1 MPAFGDM
8 RLGSIKGRNLNVV
21 LRPLPERTIIQPSLA
36 TALSRSALPLKC
48 LRSGDFFQKTI
59 LGVTM
64 AQSLLS
70 SSAQGA
76 KYLILLQ
83 VGSRALTFAV
93 NQVLLRYL
101 SPELLGISTQLEL
114 YSITVLYFARESLRV
129 ALQRQSGSSEDA
141 KGDGANTKRTQ
152 QHLNRYLE
160 AESPAGRTQTVV
172 NMAYLSIFLGIPLAF
187 GLAKWYLKS
196 ASRIVLSSPGIHQ
209 SVYIYGF
216 AAILELV
223 SEPAFAVVQ
232 QNMLYK
238 TRATAETIATVSRC
252 LVTCVMAV
260 RASKTGEDWGVL
272 PFAGGQMSYAIALTL
287 YYYLSLSTISRSV
300 GFSLYPRSLFSSTQ
314 TITYYLTY
322 ISSPLLTLSTSLF
335 IQCAIKHILTQGD
348 SLLIAS
354 LASLADQGAYALAS
368 NYGGLIARMLFQPI
382 EESSRNLFAK
392 LLTVR
397 SNSKPD
403 TQGVKAASEVLRD
416 ILRLY
421 MLLSVVAAALGP
433 TVAPLLLKIVAGERW
448 AKTSAADV
456 LATYCYYIPLLA
468 INGVTE
474 AFISSVATNAQL
486 YTQSM
491 VMFAFSLG
499 FASAGF
505 VFLRVLGWGA
515 QGLVWAN
522 VVNMLLRIIWSLGFI
537 RHYLRVNGGKLKI
550 REVLPTAGSIASGA
564 GAAAV
569 LIALK
574 KSFKGGSGDY
584 SKSAAVAGPFGLLL

>member
-1 MPAFGDM
+1 
-8 RLGSIKGRNLNVV
+8 
-21 LRPLPERTIIQPSLA
+21 
-36 TALSRSALPLKC
+36 
-48 LRSGDFFQKTI
+48 
-59 LGVTM
+59 M

-141 KGDGANTKRTQ
+141 IGDGANIKRTR

-172 NMAYLSIFLGIPLAF
+172 NMAYFSIFLGIPLAF
-187 GLAKWYLKS
+187 GLANWYLKS

-209 SVYIYGF
+209 SIYIYGL
-216 AAILELV
+216 AAILELF

-252 LVTCVMAV
+252 LVTCAMAV
-260 RASKTGEDWGVL
+260 RASKTEEDWGVL
-272 PFAGGQMSYAIALTL
+272 PFAGGQMSYAIALTV

-300 GFSLYPRSLFSSTQ
+300 GFSLYPRSLFSSSSTH
-314 TITYYLTY
+314 TITYHLTY
-322 ISSPLLTLSTSLF
+322 VSSPLLTLATSLF

-368 NYGGLIARMLFQPI
+368 NYGGLSARMLFQPI

-403 TQGVKAASEVLRD
+403 TQGVEAASEVLRD

-468 INGVTE
+468 INGITE

-499 FASAGF
+499 FAGAGF

-537 RHYLRVNGGKLKI
+537 RQFWKVNGGSLKT

-569 LIALK
+569 LIAFK
-574 KSFKGGSGDY
+574 RSFQGGFGDY
-584 SKSAAVAGPFGLLL
+584 IKCAAVAGPFVLLL